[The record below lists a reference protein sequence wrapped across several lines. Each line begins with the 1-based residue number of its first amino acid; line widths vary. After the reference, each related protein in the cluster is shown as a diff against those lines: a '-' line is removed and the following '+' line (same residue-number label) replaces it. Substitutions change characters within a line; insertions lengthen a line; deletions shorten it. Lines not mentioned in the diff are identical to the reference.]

1 MPKED
6 EKEDGEGETV
16 EVCMVIDI
24 VDPETGEV
32 TDQQT
37 NCMDVPVEDAP
48 DQSGNNDL
56 PPAPLSVGPP
66 APVELD
72 D

>member
-1 MPKED
+1 
-6 EKEDGEGETV
+6 
-16 EVCMVIDI
+16 MVIDI

>member
-48 DQSGNNDL
+48 SNTD
-56 PPAPLSVGPP
+56 
-66 APVELD
+66 
-72 D
+72 